1 LIAAVMCGGRASRM
15 KAGTEKPLLKVDGV
29 PMVERVI
36 LALEGSRRFDRII
49 AVVSPS
55 TPKTREFLAAKG
67 IEIIET
73 AGEGY
78 SQDLSRMLSGLKPDK
93 VFVAPADV
101 PLLDSRVV
109 SDIVALVA
117 NRAAPA
123 VSVIMDKE
131 FVEKLGVKPS
141 IALELG
147 GEKYCHSGITVF
159 DAVKVGPGPV
169 EEQYA
174 VMNKVKVAVNVNTK
188 EELGLAEKLL
198 VQRAHDFAQNE
209 GI

>member
-1 LIAAVMCGGRASRM
+1 
-15 KAGTEKPLLKVDGV
+15 
-29 PMVERVI
+29 MVERVI
-36 LALEGSRRFDRII
+36 LALEGSNKFGRTI

-67 IEIIET
+67 IEMIET

-78 SQDLSRMLSGLKPDK
+78 SHDLSRMLLTLKPHK

-101 PLLDSRVV
+101 PLLDSKTVG
-109 SDIVALVA
+109 DIVALAA
-117 NRAAPA
+117 NRMAPA
-123 VSVIMDKE
+123 VSVIMDRE

-141 IALELG
+141 VILEQ
-147 GEKYCHSGITVF
+147 YCHSGITVF
-159 DAVKVGPGPV
+159 DAAKAGSGPI
-169 EEQYA
+169 EEQHV
-174 VMNKVKVAVNVNTK
+174 VMNEVKVAVNVNTK

-198 VQRAHDFAQNE
+198 VQRAHDFAQND

>member
-1 LIAAVMCGGRASRM
+1 MMCGGKATRM
-15 KAGTEKPLLKVDGV
+15 KADIEKPLIKVNGI

-36 LALEGSRRFDRII
+36 LALEGSHKFERII
-49 AVVSPS
+49 AVVSPT

-67 IEIIET
+67 IEMIET

-78 SQDLSRMLSGLKPDK
+78 SQDLSRMLLALKPHK

-101 PLLDSRVV
+101 PLLDSKTV
-109 SDIVALVA
+109 SDIVALAA
-117 NRAAPA
+117 NRTAPA
-123 VSVIMDKE
+123 ISIIIDRE

-141 IALELG
+141 IVLG
-147 GEKYCHSGITVF
+147 EQYCHSGITIF
-159 DAVKVGPGPV
+159 DAAKVGSGSI
-169 EEQYA
+169 EEQHV
-174 VMNKVKVAVNVNTK
+174 VMNEVKVAVNVNTK

-198 VQRAHDFAQNE
+198 VQRAHDFAQND

>member
-1 LIAAVMCGGRASRM
+1 MCGGRATRM
-15 KAGTEKPLLKVDGV
+15 KAGTEKPLLKVDGI

-36 LALEGSRRFDRII
+36 LALADSRRFDRII

-73 AGEGY
+73 AGGGY
-78 SQDLSRMLSGLKPDK
+78 SQDLSNMLSGLKPDK
-93 VFVAPADV
+93 VFVTPADV
-101 PLLDSRVV
+101 PLLDSKIV
-109 SDIVALVA
+109 SDIVSLVA

-123 VSVIMDKE
+123 VSVIMEVE

-141 IALELG
+141 VALELG

-159 DAVKVGPGPV
+159 DAAKVSPGPV
-169 EEQYA
+169 EEQHI

>member
-159 DAVKVGPGPV
+159 DAAKVSPGPV
-169 EEQYA
+169 EEQHV
-174 VMNKVKVAVNVNTK
+174 VMNEVKVAVNVNTK

>member
-1 LIAAVMCGGRASRM
+1 M
-15 KAGTEKPLLKVDGV
+15 KADTEKPLIKVKGI

-36 LALEGSRRFDRII
+36 LALEGSNKFRRII

-55 TPKTREFLAAKG
+55 SPKTREFLATKG
-67 IEIIET
+67 IEMVET

-78 SQDLSRMLSGLKPDK
+78 SQDLSRMLLALKPHR

-101 PLLDSRVV
+101 PLLDSKTVG
-109 SDIVALVA
+109 DIVALAA
-117 NRAAPA
+117 NRTAPA

-141 IALELG
+141 VTLG
-147 GEKYCHSGITVF
+147 ERYCHSGITVF
-159 DAVKVGPGPV
+159 DAAKVGSGSI
-169 EEQYA
+169 EEPHV
-174 VMNKVKVAVNVNTK
+174 VMHEVKVAVNANTK

-198 VQRAHDFAQNE
+198 V
-209 GI
+209 